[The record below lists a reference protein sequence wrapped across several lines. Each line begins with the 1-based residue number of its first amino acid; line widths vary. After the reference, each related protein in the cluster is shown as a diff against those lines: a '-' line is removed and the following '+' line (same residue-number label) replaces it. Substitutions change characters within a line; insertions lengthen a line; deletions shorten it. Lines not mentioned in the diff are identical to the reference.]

1 MMRGFGLAAVV
12 CAGWLSVAPALAVTL
27 LLDSGETVEGAIIH
41 ATRNTVTIRPAV
53 GGMRQIPVGRLKQVL
68 ARTAAGQALRG
79 RYHGWVAGRAGIEV
93 GSELLWLE
101 NGRVVARTPL
111 APPVLAQGAPPVPV
125 GPASASAVTEP
136 ASESAETAPASASA
150 AIEPTDASAVTG
162 PANPY
167 AATEAASAL
176 AVPQP
181 TSEAAATEPASAY
194 AAIEPTGASE
204 PASESAE
211 TEPASAYAVIEP
223 ASAAEPASEAAE
235 TEPASAPAVAQAA
248 SAPAPARPAD
258 RAVASVIAPMP
269 TGMPVPEPSAGAE
282 GVALPPRELPAVR
295 VTVAPDEV
303 IERSGEIVFTLELSR
318 PIDDLLV
325 VIYSTVDGAARSG
338 ADYHA
343 AQGILTLP
351 AGATREQ
358 IRTAVIDDR
367 AAEGDEE
374 FQLFVATNPELTEV
388 GQQWLRVTIH
398 DDD

>member
-1 MMRGFGLAAVV
+1 MMRGFGLAAAVV
-12 CAGWLSVAPALAVTL
+12 CAGWLSIAPALAVTL
-27 LLDSGETVEGAIIH
+27 LLESGETVEGAIIH
-41 ATRNTVTIRPAV
+41 ATRNTVTIRPAA
-53 GGMRQIPVGRLKQVL
+53 GGMRQIPVGRLKQVQT
-68 ARTAAGQALRG
+68 RTAAGQALRG

-111 APPVLAQGAPPVPV
+111 APPVLPQGAPPVPV
-125 GPASASAVTEP
+125 GRASASAETE
-136 ASESAETAPASASA
+136 PASASA
-150 AIEPTDASAVTG
+150 ATEP
-162 PANPY
+162 
-167 AATEAASAL
+167 ASAL
-176 AVPQP
+176 AVAQP

-204 PASESAE
+204 PASDSA
-211 TEPASAYAVIEP
+211 EPASAYAVIEP
-223 ASAAEPASEAAE
+223 ASTAEPASEAAE
-235 TEPASAPAVAQAA
+235 TEPASAPAVPQAA

-282 GVALPPRELPAVR
+282 SVALPPRDLPAVR

-351 AGATREQ
+351 AGATHEQ
-358 IRTAVIDDR
+358 IRTAVIDDGQ
-367 AAEGDEE
+367 AEDDEE

>member
-1 MMRGFGLAAVV
+1 MMRGFGLAAAVV
-12 CAGWLSVAPALAVTL
+12 CAGWLSIAPALAVTL
-27 LLDSGETVEGAIIH
+27 LLESGETVEGAIIH
-41 ATRNTVTIRPAV
+41 ATRNTVTIRPAA
-53 GGMRQIPVGRLKQVL
+53 GGMRQIPVGRLKQVQT
-68 ARTAAGQALRG
+68 RTAAGQALRG

-111 APPVLAQGAPPVPV
+111 APPVLPQGAPPVPV
-125 GPASASAVTEP
+125 GRASASAETE
-136 ASESAETAPASASA
+136 PASASA
-150 AIEPTDASAVTG
+150 ATEP
-162 PANPY
+162 
-167 AATEAASAL
+167 ASAL
-176 AVPQP
+176 AVAQP

-204 PASESAE
+204 PASDSA
-211 TEPASAYAVIEP
+211 EPASAYAVIEP
-223 ASAAEPASEAAE
+223 ASTAEPASEAAE
-235 TEPASAPAVAQAA
+235 REPASAPAVPQAA

-282 GVALPPRELPAVR
+282 SVALPPRDLPAVR

-351 AGATREQ
+351 AGATHEQ
-358 IRTAVIDDR
+358 IRTAVIDDGQ
-367 AAEGDEE
+367 AEDDEE